1 MKTLVDLAMMSTDES
16 DIQTDRV
23 SCLHTTAL
31 GFAPF
36 IFDLANKHADFE
48 QLMEM
53 CSGVWEEVKRNETL
67 PVKLVRYL
75 HDDSIAEKFILKVL
89 KFFRTSHSGCM
100 KDFT

>member
-1 MKTLVDLAMMSTDES
+1 MKTLVDLAMMSADES

-48 QLMEM
+48 Q
-53 CSGVWEEVKRNETL
+53 EVKRNETL